1 MVSHARELWLDM
13 LPDTAI
19 AKVMVHRNS
28 VPGFDKDMVRNFAFR
43 FQVGVNSLANLS
55 ASAKLTDAFTQM
67 RAAVFDAQ
75 VAGSDQHGDVD
86 LLQSLL
92 SEVLVREAQR
102 PLVGGA
108 SWVDTFRAINHAFFL
123 GFSPSYVLVNT
134 TQLGVLLW
142 PELAKKH
149 GFAKSASAIGSVTK
163 VAFNIMKET
172 LAAGARVGPKRAL
185 DAVITEDV
193 LRKAAGVDEDTAN
206 FLMKIIADG
215 IIDIGGS
222 SRELGRV
229 ADASVSS
236 HLDTGLRWAA
246 SFGLY
251 SETFT
256 RLVAALAARKL
267 NGNDLGYAH
276 QVIEQSMLNYS
287 DWNTARQMG
296 KMGFA
301 GPMTKV
307 MTAFMQYNA
316 QVLEKLYREFHTGI
330 VDKTSTPAE
339 KLAARRFLA
348 GHLTAVTALAGTLGL
363 PFATVAAMVIEKLV
377 DLFDDDD
384 TPYDATARG
393 ATS

>member
-1 MVSHARELWLDM
+1 
-13 LPDTAI
+13 
-19 AKVMVHRNS
+19 
-28 VPGFDKDMVRNFAFR
+28 
-43 FQVGVNSLANLS
+43 
-55 ASAKLTDAFTQM
+55 M

-102 PLVGGA
+102 PLVGGG
-108 SWVDTFRAINHAFFL
+108 SWIDTFRAINHAFFL

-149 GFAKSASAIGSVTK
+149 GFAKSAQRDRQRDQGRVQHHA
-163 VAFNIMKET
+163 ET

-206 FLMKIIADG
+206 FLMKVIADG

-339 KLAARRFLA
+339 KTAARRFLA

-384 TPYDATARG
+384 TPFDATASWRNFLSSILGPELGEMAARG
-393 ATS
+393 LPRAGGEGFDFSQRAGEQNLLPFTSS

>member
-1 MVSHARELWLDM
+1 
-13 LPDTAI
+13 
-19 AKVMVHRNS
+19 
-28 VPGFDKDMVRNFAFR
+28 
-43 FQVGVNSLANLS
+43 
-55 ASAKLTDAFTQM
+55 M

-86 LLQSLL
+86 LKQSLL

-108 SWVDTFRAINHAFFL
+108 SWIDTFRAINHAFFL

-163 VAFNIMKET
+163 VAFNIMRET

-193 LRKAAGVDEDTAN
+193 LRKAEGVDEDTAA

-267 NGNDLGYAH
+267 NGNDSATPPGDRAVDAQLLRLEHSSADGQDGLRRADDEGDDRLH
-276 QVIEQSMLNYS
+276 AVQRAG
-287 DWNTARQMG
+287 AREALPRVPHRHCRQDLH
-296 KMGFA
+296 A
-301 GPMTKV
+301 G
-307 MTAFMQYNA
+307 
-316 QVLEKLYREFHTGI
+316 REDGRAALPRRPPDRRHG
-330 VDKTSTPAE
+330 
-339 KLAARRFLA
+339 ARRHA
-348 GHLTAVTALAGTLGL
+348 GAAVRHCGGDGDREAGRPL
-363 PFATVAAMVIEKLV
+363 
-377 DLFDDDD
+377 
-384 TPYDATARG
+384 RRR
-393 ATS
+393 